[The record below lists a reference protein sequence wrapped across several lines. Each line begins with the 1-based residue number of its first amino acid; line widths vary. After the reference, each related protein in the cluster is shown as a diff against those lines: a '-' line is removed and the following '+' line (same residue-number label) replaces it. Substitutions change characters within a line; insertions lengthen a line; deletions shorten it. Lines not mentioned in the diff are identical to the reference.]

1 MIIVSFVVGLIIGLA
16 LMGFASSVERKET
29 TSRLNEL
36 LRMAKDEL
44 DDAESRIEE
53 LHGELIVKQNVID
66 SQNKRINRQLKI
78 INKNK
83 NGRTDV
89 QGNPAAP
96 VCE

>member
-1 MIIVSFVVGLIIGLA
+1 MIVSFIVGLIIGLA
-16 LMGFASSVERKET
+16 LMGFASRVERKET

-66 SQNKRINRQLKI
+66 SQNKRINKQLKI
-78 INKNK
+78 INKYK
-83 NGRTDV
+83 DGRTDV
-89 QGNPAAP
+89 QGNPAAH